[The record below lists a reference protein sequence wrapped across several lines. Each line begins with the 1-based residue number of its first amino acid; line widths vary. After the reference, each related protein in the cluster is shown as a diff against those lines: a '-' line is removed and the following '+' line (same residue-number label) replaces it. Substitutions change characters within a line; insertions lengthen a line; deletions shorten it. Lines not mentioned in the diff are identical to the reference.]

1 MKLRKAIPIY
11 TIVILVMCLEAVAWD
26 EDVISRFG
34 LPGSREGEFATLAP
48 CVSADFS
55 YVIGDLWFPQIY
67 TVGISLYTGYY
78 PGSSGNLQL
87 FQTGPWAGGY
97 AGDAEGGEPYTAIAT
112 FDQTDFLWYDSVCSG
127 FNVAQPANSS
137 MDLESTFDTGWSPQ
151 DLGMAVTLR
160 YMMWDDPR
168 LDDFILIRAD
178 LKFTKSVQHFW
189 WGWMSDCDIGNN
201 DLPDY
206 YYDDLVGYDEVRGV
220 AYMYDDDG
228 DPADQ
233 SDRNSK
239 LLSPTYVGQVLV
251 SGPPPGGSIAEPP
264 AASVSWETVTWWDWN
279 NDVTSGASAYDRMS
293 QGTVKSYPPDIP
305 FDYRMMTAI
314 GPYEVEAGDSTTFY
328 LALVFGE
335 GLDASFWSR
344 RARAGA
350 EVSTLGSLTEHVDNL
365 KTFFSA
371 GFVLDDF
378 APCAPILAE
387 PLLSG
392 REVTLEWLSPS
403 EEDDDFAGYRLY
415 NSLVSSTG
423 PWQLERDF
431 AGRPFVN
438 STVDTVRIGFPS
450 FYLVTAYDEAGNE
463 STRGSAFTK
472 TLDGVYATTLPSD
485 FDGDCTGHCE
495 EMCQGCEDC
504 IRECMRDCME
514 QRIANALDNIIVS
527 PNPYRGSADWERLD
541 YEGRISFYNLP
552 RQCTVYI
559 YSVTGELVDVV
570 YHNVSGDETPDTGG
584 SETGGE
590 RWDMLTS
597 NNQSIASGIYIYRV
611 VSDRYGEKIGKFAI
625 VKGER

>member
-1 MKLRKAIPIY
+1 
-11 TIVILVMCLEAVAWD
+11 
-26 EDVISRFG
+26 
-34 LPGSREGEFATLAP
+34 
-48 CVSADFS
+48 
-55 YVIGDLWFPQIY
+55 
-67 TVGISLYTGYY
+67 
-78 PGSSGNLQL
+78 
-87 FQTGPWAGGY
+87 
-97 AGDAEGGEPYTAIAT
+97 
-112 FDQTDFLWYDSVCSG
+112 
-127 FNVAQPANSS
+127 
-137 MDLESTFDTGWSPQ
+137 
-151 DLGMAVTLR
+151 
-160 YMMWDDPR
+160 
-168 LDDFILIRAD
+168 
-178 LKFTKSVQHFW
+178 
-189 WGWMSDCDIGNN
+189 
-201 DLPDY
+201 
-206 YYDDLVGYDEVRGV
+206 
-220 AYMYDDDG
+220 
-228 DPADQ
+228 
-233 SDRNSK
+233 
-239 LLSPTYVGQVLV
+239 
-251 SGPPPGGSIAEPP
+251 
-264 AASVSWETVTWWDWN
+264 
-279 NDVTSGASAYDRMS
+279 
-293 QGTVKSYPPDIP
+293 
-305 FDYRMMTAI
+305 
-314 GPYEVEAGDSTTFY
+314 
-328 LALVFGE
+328 
-335 GLDASFWSR
+335 
-344 RARAGA
+344 
-350 EVSTLGSLTEHVDNL
+350 
-365 KTFFSA
+365 
-371 GFVLDDF
+371 
-378 APCAPILAE
+378 
-387 PLLSG
+387 
-392 REVTLEWLSPS
+392 VTLEWLSPS

>member
-1 MKLRKAIPIY
+1 MKIRKAVPIS
-11 TIVILVMCLEAVAWD
+11 TVMILVMCAYAGAWD
-26 EDVISRFG
+26 EDVVSRFG
-34 LPGSREGEFATLAP
+34 PPGSREGEYATLAP

-55 YVIGDLWFPQIY
+55 YLLGDLWFPNIY
-67 TVGISLYTGYY
+67 TIGLSLYTGYY
-78 PGSSGNLQL
+78 PGSSGNFQV

-97 AGDAEGGEPYTAIAT
+97 VEDAGGGEPYTAIAT

-127 FNVAQPANSS
+127 FNVAQPVNSS
-137 MDLESTFDTGWSPQ
+137 MDLESTFDTGWSPH
-151 DLGMAVTLR
+151 DLGMRLTLR
-160 YMMWDDPR
+160 YMMWEDPR

-189 WGWMSDCDIGNN
+189 WGWMADCDMGNN

-228 DPADQ
+228 DPVDHTDK
-233 SDRNSK
+233 SSK
-239 LLSPTYVGQVLV
+239 LLSSTHVGQVLL
-251 SGPPPGGSIAEPP
+251 SAPPPGGSITEPP
-264 AASVSWETVTWWDWN
+264 AAGVPWETVTWWDWN

-293 QGTVKSYPPDIP
+293 QGTVKHCPPDIP

-314 GPYEVEAGDSTTFY
+314 GPYEVEAGDSTTLY

-335 GLDASFWSR
+335 GLDAEFWSR
-344 RARAGA
+344 KARAGG

-365 KTFFSA
+365 KTFFA
-371 GFVLDDF
+371 DGFMLDDF
-378 APCAPILAE
+378 APAAPALDE
-387 PLLSG
+387 PLLNG
-392 REVTLEWLSPS
+392 REVTLEWLSAS
-403 EEDDDFAGYRLY
+403 EEDDDFAGYRVY

-423 PWQLERDF
+423 PWQLKRDF
-431 AGRPFVN
+431 EGRPFVN
-438 STVDTVRIGFPS
+438 TTVDTVRIGFPS

-463 STRGSAFTK
+463 STRGSAWAK
-472 TLDGVYATTLPSD
+472 TLDGVYATTVPSD
-485 FDGDCTGHCE
+485 FDGDCMSHCE
-495 EMCQGCEDC
+495 DICQGCEDC
-504 IRECMRDCME
+504 ISQCMSDCME
-514 QRIANALDNIIVS
+514 ERISSALDDIIVS
-527 PNPYRGSADWERLD
+527 PNPYRGSADWERRD

-552 RQCTVYI
+552 KQCTIYI
-559 YSVTGELVDVV
+559 YSMTGELVDKV
-570 YHNVSGDETPDTGG
+570 YHNVPGDESPDVGG

-597 NNQSIASGIYIYRV
+597 NSQSIASGIYIYRV